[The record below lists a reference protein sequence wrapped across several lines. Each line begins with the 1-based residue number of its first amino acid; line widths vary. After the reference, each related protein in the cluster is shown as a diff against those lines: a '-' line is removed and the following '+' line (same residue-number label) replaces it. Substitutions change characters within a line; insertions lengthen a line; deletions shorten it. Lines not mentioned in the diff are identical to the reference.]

1 MENATAW
8 VTFGIYFSISSVAN
22 RVGQSGSFC
31 EIFFAA
37 GPL

>member
-1 MENATAW
+1 MKNATAW
-8 VTFGIYFSISSVAN
+8 VTFVVCVSISSVAN

-31 EIFFAA
+31 EIFFAV